1 MKLSTKQIHVSP
13 STSSTPPT
21 DRDPSQT
28 SSPEYHPYIDEVEVG
43 SVFSKIDELVEDNN
57 EDYRWMKIKIPFTF
71 CAWISAC
78 IGIFTI
84 IFGGAYTIA
93 FQSVKRRPWLM
104 IVGFV
109 LCAPLIFWFVFMFCA
124 SSEERRRRK
133 MISKKRKIRLEV
145 YAKNPE
151 VLKDEAKLRVK
162 ERVAQDRKQK
172 EETEKAIQLERKK
185 NPLNY
190 PNKNAVTRHKIPE

>member
-1 MKLSTKQIHVSP
+1 
-13 STSSTPPT
+13 
-21 DRDPSQT
+21 
-28 SSPEYHPYIDEVEVG
+28 
-43 SVFSKIDELVEDNN
+43 
-57 EDYRWMKIKIPFTF
+57 
-71 CAWISAC
+71 
-78 IGIFTI
+78 
-84 IFGGAYTIA
+84 
-93 FQSVKRRPWLM
+93 
-104 IVGFV
+104 
-109 LCAPLIFWFVFMFCA
+109 
-124 SSEERRRRK
+124 